1 MVLAII
7 IPFQRRRTGAEA
19 MKRGDDE
26 MSPRLVAS
34 APRCLWFCLIL
45 ALLVLPFAPLI
56 PVSLFAQSQTP
67 VVQIGRW
74 THATVVDW
82 QSGTRSGVLI
92 TNNAGG
98 ELRLEEDRSEGTFV
112 SAPFETPFA
121 IHAVGAVWRAQI
133 TEGTNIRLDVRGRSQ
148 PVAVP
153 ASEEEAE
160 EAGTTPVAEPEWGPW
175 QSLVAGDARS
185 QADDGAFATP
195 DVVAF
200 PLDTR
205 YLQLRITLLSDIER
219 ASAVLNE
226 VTIVYLDAVRAGPAT
241 PHGLQRTAIISGV
254 DTLTPRPMLILRS
267 TWFTPQEITITSW
280 EGSQQP
286 TRSITDTWNPAL
298 PIARINRVP
307 PRGVIV
313 HQIDAATDR
322 NDVLPFL
329 RALTAYQVQVLGW
342 DDLAYHYII
351 DDEGTMYE
359 GRSGG
364 PTAAVSRLS
373 GGGDAIHVALIH
385 PLVSAPTESAQASLV
400 SLLAWAGQAFAIP
413 PTGEH
418 PVLSGEERV
427 IRRNIV
433 GHGEVV
439 PEAPDPGEPLR
450 ELLPTLRERANQSM
464 VRARWYFAEGNS
476 ADYTERLVFFN
487 PGKTETNAN
496 ITLLSGDSAT
506 PLLRIVAVPPEGR
519 TEVVVNELIPTTTSL
534 PVIVESSG
542 AILAERSMAL
552 PTDIDHSPGIAQ
564 LSRVWY
570 FAEGSTD
577 DTFHTYFILFN
588 PHSTATTAMLTYM
601 KGDGTQVEQSV
612 ALPAN
617 QRVVVTVRNQL
628 PGAGFGTR
636 IIATQ
641 PIAAERT
648 MRFGPDTSGFHSGP
662 GMAEL
667 SQRWY
672 FAEGTTAPPFAM
684 RILILNPNHQA
695 TNVTVTFMTPDGT
708 TLTLRRRYAIPPTT
722 RLVID
727 VNEVVPTLGVATT
740 VESDRPIA
748 VERALYFSSGEQE
761 STLVAGTVSAGARQ
775 LAFDWRFVDGRSSNT
790 RQFLLLSNPNR
801 NQARVTLEFIF
812 ATGERES
819 QTIVMPG
826 NSRYTA
832 AVHELY
838 PNQPG
843 ISMVVRATQPIV
855 AERSLFPVDGG
866 GSTVLG
872 MPGS

>member
-1 MVLAII
+1 MSLCLATFAH
-7 IPFQRRRTGAEA
+7 PFIHT
-19 MKRGDDE
+19 
-26 MSPRLVAS
+26 SVPRLLHAS
-34 APRCLWFCLIL
+34 LSRHLWFSLLL
-45 ALLVLPFAPLI
+45 AVLVLPCAPLI
-56 PVSLFAQSQTP
+56 SISLFAQSQSP
-67 VVQIGRW
+67 EVQLGRW
-74 THATVVDW
+74 THTTVVDW
-82 QSGTRSGVLI
+82 QSGTQSGVLI

-121 IHAVGAVWRAQI
+121 IHAAGAVWRAQI
-133 TEGTNIRLDVRGRSQ
+133 TEGTNIRLEVRGRSQ
-148 PVAVP
+148 PAAVP
-153 ASEEEAE
+153 MNEEEQEQAD
-160 EAGTTPVAEPEWGPW
+160 TTVVAEPEWGPW
-175 QSLVAGDARS
+175 QPLVAGDARS

-200 PLDTR
+200 PFDTR

-219 ASAVLNE
+219 ASAILNE
-226 VTIVYLDAVRAGPAT
+226 VTIVYLNAVRAGPAT
-241 PHGLQRTAIISGV
+241 SRGLQRTAVISGA
-254 DTLTPRPMLILRS
+254 DTLTPRPTLIQRA
-267 TWFTPQEITITSW
+267 TWFTPREVTIKSW
-280 EGSQQP
+280 EGTPSP
-286 TRSITDTWNPAL
+286 TQVMTDTWTPAL
-298 PIARINRVP
+298 PPMPINRVP

-313 HQIDAATDR
+313 HQIDAATDI
-322 NDVLPFL
+322 NAVVPFL
-329 RALTAYQVQVLGW
+329 RALTAYQVQALGW
-342 DDLAYHYII
+342 DDLAYHYLI
-351 DDEGTMYE
+351 DDEGTLYE

-364 PTAAVSRLS
+364 PTSAVSRLS

-385 PLVSAPTESAQASLV
+385 PLASVPTENAQATLV
-400 SLLAWAGQAFAIP
+400 GLLAWLGQAFAIP

-418 PVLSGEERV
+418 PVLTGEERV
-427 IRRNIV
+427 IRPNIV
-433 GHGEVV
+433 GHSEIV
-439 PEAPDPGEPLR
+439 PEAPDPGESLR
-450 ELLPTLRERANQSM
+450 ELLPELRERADQST
-464 VRARWYFAEGNS
+464 VRARWYFAEGNT
-476 ADYTERLVFFN
+476 ADYNQRLIFFN
-487 PGKTETNAN
+487 PGKTEANAN
-496 ITLLSGDSAT
+496 ITFFSGDTEA

-519 TEVVVNELIPTTTSL
+519 TEVAVNELITATTTL

-542 AILAERSMAL
+542 DILAERSMAL
-552 PTDIDHSPGIAQ
+552 ATDIDHSPGIAQ

-577 DTFHTYFILFN
+577 DPFNTYFILFN
-588 PHSTATTAMLTYM
+588 PHSTATTVTLTYM
-601 KGDGTQVEQSV
+601 KGDGTEFEQSV
-612 ALPAN
+612 SVPAN

-684 RILILNPNHQA
+684 RILILNPNRQA

-748 VERALYFSSGEQE
+748 VERALYFSAGEQE
-761 STLVAGTVSAGARQ
+761 ATLSAGTVSAGARQ
-775 LAFDWRFVDGRSSNT
+775 LAFDWRFVDGSSRNT
-790 RQFLLLSNPNR
+790 RQFLLLSNPNP
-801 NQARVTLEFIF
+801 NQARVTIEFIF

-838 PNQPG
+838 PNRPG
-843 ISMVVRATQPIV
+843 ISMVIRATQPIV
-855 AERSLFPVDGG
+855 AERSLFPANGG

-872 MPGS
+872 IPGS